1 MAYGYSVRLVEL
13 NKQANPR
20 LVGVRLGKVCIKKN
34 IPVSEVARELGVSR
48 QTVYNWFVGE
58 SNPQNL
64 SVDAVEQLIDLISQ
78 SK

>member
-1 MAYGYSVRLVEL
+1 MAYGYSVRLIEL
-13 NKQANPR
+13 NKRANPR
-20 LVGVRLGKVCIKKN
+20 LVGVRLGKVCIKRN
-34 IPVSEVARELGVSR
+34 IPVSAVARELGVSR

-64 SVDAVEQLIDLISQ
+64 IVDAVEQLIELLSQ